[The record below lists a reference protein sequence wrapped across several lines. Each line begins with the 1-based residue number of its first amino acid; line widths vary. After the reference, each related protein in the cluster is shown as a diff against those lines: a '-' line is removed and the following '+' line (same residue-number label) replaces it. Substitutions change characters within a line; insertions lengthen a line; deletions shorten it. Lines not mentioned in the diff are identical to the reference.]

1 MFESFF
7 DKCLAFSFSLVL
19 IAFAF
24 LIACGGYRLL
34 HDQFPTAAEQEAAR

>member
-24 LIACGGYRLL
+24 FIACGGVRMLYEQL
-34 HDQFPTAAEQEAAR
+34 PTAPEQEAAR